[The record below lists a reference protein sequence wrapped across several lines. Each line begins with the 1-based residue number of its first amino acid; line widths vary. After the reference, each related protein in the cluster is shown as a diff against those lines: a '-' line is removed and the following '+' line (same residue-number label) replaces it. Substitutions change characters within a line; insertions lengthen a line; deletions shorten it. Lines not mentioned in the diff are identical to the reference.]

1 MNLAS
6 VSRHPGRHGTTPE
19 MPPSTDDE
27 QKPQNAENSPVLQVP
42 MPISIRSL
50 ALYVLAVLATIYM
63 VKQMRDVLMPVALS
77 GLVYHMLA
85 PFVHRLVRWRVPR
98 SLAALLVMACLIG
111 TSSLAVWSLTDEA
124 VAVVQQLPEAART
137 LRAAVRTQT
146 RQAGGSLPEQVQ
158 KAAKELESTANETI
172 GTPSQ
177 GVTRVQIE
185 EPVLRGSDVLLGG
198 ARNLIVGGGS
208 IVLVLVCATF
218 MLIGGDRL
226 KRIVVEIAGPTLT
239 RKKVT
244 VQILDE
250 IARQIQ
256 RFLLVQLVTSAAVAL
271 ATGLVLWRLG
281 LQNAVIWGLVTGV
294 LNTVPYF
301 GPLLATSA
309 SSVSRCAVRHARD
322 DAVGGRLEPAD
333 HLDRRL
339 PAHAVSARQAVADEP
354 VAVFIAILF
363 WSWMWGPMGLLL
375 AVPLTTT
382 LKVICDHVEELQPL
396 GKLMG
401 E

>member
-1 MNLAS
+1 
-6 VSRHPGRHGTTPE
+6 
-19 MPPSTDDE
+19 MPPSAGDE
-27 QKPQNAENSPVLQVP
+27 PTPPNAETVPGLQVS

-63 VKQMRDVLMPVALS
+63 VKQMREVLMPVALS

-85 PFVHRLVRWRVPR
+85 PFVHRLVRWRIPR
-98 SLAALLVMACLIG
+98 TVAALLVMTCLIG
-111 TSSLAVWSLTDEA
+111 VSGLAVWSLTDEA

-146 RQAGGSLPEQVQ
+146 RQAGGSIPEQVQ
-158 KAAKELESTANETI
+158 QAAKELESTANEAI
-172 GTPSQ
+172 GGTPPR

-198 ARNLIVGGGS
+198 ARNLFVVGGS
-208 IVLVLVCATF
+208 IILVLVCATF
-218 MLIGGDRL
+218 MLIGADRL

-239 RKKVT
+239 KKKVT

-250 IARQIQ
+250 IAKQVQ
-256 RFLLVQLVTSAAVAL
+256 RFLLVQLVTSAVVAL
-271 ATGLVLWRLG
+271 ATGLVLWWLG
-281 LQNAVIWGLVTGV
+281 LQNAAIWGIVTGV

-301 GPLLATSA
+301 GPLLATMGLVGVALMQFGTLEMTAWVAGSSLLITSVEGYLLTPYLLGKSA
-309 SSVSRCAVRHARD
+309 
-322 DAVGGRLEPAD
+322 
-333 HLDRRL
+333 
-339 PAHAVSARQAVADEP
+339 QMNQI
-354 VAVFIAILF
+354 AVFIAILF
-363 WSWMWGPMGLLL
+363 WSWMWGPLGLLL